1 MNQEAINGLLYVIL
15 AGSLASI
22 ISFPPNVPSYII
34 QLYDYPILRVIVLTI
49 ISGIG
54 LYIPEVALL
63 LAVGYGIIGED
74 IIKSASVRAN
84 SRIKLGA
91 VGGDNSRIKLGAVGG
106 DNSRIKLGAVG
117 GDNPRNEG
125 FKANQEEK
133 LINLLPGPTDM
144 LESKEIVS
152 RKTASLDGIQNTLRS
167 LQIQIQSMLPKSETR

>member
-74 IIKSASVRAN
+74 IIKSASVGAN
-84 SRIKLGA
+84 SRVK
-91 VGGDNSRIKLGAVGG
+91 V
-106 DNSRIKLGAVG
+106 GAVG

-152 RKTASLDGIQNTLRS
+152 RKTVSLDGIQNTLRS

>member
-74 IIKSASVRAN
+74 IIKSASV
-84 SRIKLGA
+84 GA
-91 VGGDNSRIKLGAVGG
+91 VGGDNPRIKV
-106 DNSRIKLGAVG
+106 GAVG

-167 LQIQIQSMLPKSETR
+167 LQIQIQTMLPKSETR